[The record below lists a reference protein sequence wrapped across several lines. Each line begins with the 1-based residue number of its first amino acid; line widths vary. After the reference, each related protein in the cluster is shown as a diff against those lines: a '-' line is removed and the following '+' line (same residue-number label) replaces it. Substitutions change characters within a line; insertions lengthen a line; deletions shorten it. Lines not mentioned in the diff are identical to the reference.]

1 MRTAYSGRAAAYEKK
16 GDYQQALADHNMVIL
31 FYAVEV
37 EILESLE
44 TPGREG
50 TLAEAAQAYRARSR
64 CLQSLGRTP
73 LAQADESKAA
83 RLEAE
88 AKKLAK
94 ESAKGP
100 IRNAASE
107 NGPALGRLRLVND
120 WTEPVVVVVDGTSY
134 RLGKGEQQTIDKP
147 AGAFS
152 YEVEAARSR
161 GNANL
166 GPGETFTL
174 RVRAP

>member
-1 MRTAYSGRAAAYEKK
+1 
-16 GDYQQALADHNMVIL
+16 LADHNMVIL
-31 FYAVEV
+31 LYAVEV
-37 EILESLE
+37 EILESIE

-50 TLAEAAQAYRARSR
+50 TLVEAAQAYRARSR
-64 CLQSLGRTP
+64 CLQALGRTQF
-73 LAQADESKAA
+73 AQADDGRAA

-88 AKKLAK
+88 TKKLAK
-94 ESAKGP
+94 ESNKGP
-100 IRNAASE
+100 IRNAMSE
-107 NGPALGRLRLVND
+107 NGPATGRLRLVND

-134 RLGKGEQQTIDKP
+134 RLGKGEQQSIERP